1 HGEAAVMLDPDQ
13 IVFCQ
18 VAYCDKKAVWRC
30 VDSGMRYCND
40 HRRPHGTEDE
50 PHKYVRVYPKMKILP
65 PNEVTTYQ
73 SARSDAGPPAV
84 GLSVSKTKR
93 GDALSTEA
101 NLPRSAETRADIPR
115 QCEKFVE
122 KKEKPWPK
130 GSRVVIEVP
139 AKERP

>member
-1 HGEAAVMLDPDQ
+1 MSARPPHLRAGPDGTV
-13 IVFCQ
+13 IVTDDNGKFP
-18 VAYCDKKAVWRC
+18 RC
-30 VDSGMRYCND
+30 HQGADWIHDAFLC
-40 HRRPHGTEDE
+40 
-50 PHKYVRVYPKMKILP
+50 YPKMKILP